1 MFMKE
6 SVQDEFEQNCFA
18 YLDQLYRLAYARV
31 GNTQDAEDI
40 VQETFI
46 KAFRAKE
53 QFQGRATVRSWLI
66 QILLNT
72 IKDHLRKRQRMV
84 STVELTDA
92 LTDSSSRQNLEPAS
106 TAPGPEQ
113 QLADQEIDAELQ
125 RALRAIPE
133 NFLIPL
139 LLREI
144 YDAPYEEIAQILNIP
159 PGTVMSRISRA
170 RAMLRKKL
178 GDKIGKGDSSNEVQ

>member
-113 QLADQEIDAELQ
+113 QLADKEIDAELQ

-144 YDAPYEEIAQILNIP
+144 YDATYDEIAQILNVP
-159 PGTVMSRISRA
+159 KGTVMSRISRA
-170 RAMLRKKL
+170 RALLRKKL
-178 GDKIGKGDSSNEVQ
+178 IKKTGQGDNSNEVQ

>member
-72 IKDHLRKRQRMV
+72 MEILSSTQRQ
-84 STVELTDA
+84 SLPGI
-92 LTDSSSRQNLEPAS
+92 SS
-106 TAPGPEQ
+106 
-113 QLADQEIDAELQ
+113 
-125 RALRAIPE
+125 
-133 NFLIPL
+133 LIP
-139 LLREI
+139 I
-144 YDAPYEEIAQILNIP
+144 
-159 PGTVMSRISRA
+159 ISA
-170 RAMLRKKL
+170 
-178 GDKIGKGDSSNEVQ
+178 